1 MADTPGCIL
10 VPVDGSPASLRA
22 AAHATGLIQAGLA
35 RSALLLNV
43 QPQVMSGEV
52 SPLVTA
58 DEVQRMRQRAGEKTL
73 AAAQQVFAD
82 AGIPFEPR
90 IACGEPG
97 ETIAATA
104 SESGCIQ
111 VVMGTRGL
119 GKIANLVLGSVA
131 SRVLHL
137 VDVPLT
143 LIK

>member
-1 MADTPGCIL
+1 MADTPGRIL
-10 VPVDGSPASLRA
+10 IPVDGSPASLRA
-22 AAHATGLIQAGLA
+22 ARHATGLIRVGLA
-35 RSALLLNV
+35 QSAVLLNV

-52 SPLVTA
+52 SPLVTL
-58 DEVQRMRQRAGEKTL
+58 DEVRHMRQTTGEQTL

-82 AGIPFEPR
+82 ARIPCEPR
-90 IACGEPG
+90 IACGDPG

-104 SESGCIQ
+104 SESGCTQ

-143 LIK
+143 LVK